1 MFGCARVAVAG
12 RSRLTG
18 RRSRRRRVRR
28 GFVDFSKPCERNKDK
43 VLLQLLKVIR
53 KFFKA

>member
-12 RSRLTG
+12 RSRLIG

-28 GFVDFSKPCERNKDK
+28 GFVDFTKPYEKKNY
-43 VLLQLLKVIR
+43 VLSQLFTDVDFISLL
-53 KFFKA
+53 